1 MKKKNLII
9 FILIVITLGLITT
22 GCCGERIE
30 SDDYSHYQ
38 VLVNAGSVFGY
49 TFKDEET
56 GVWYVCGRG
65 GITPRLN
72 ADGSLYKDLKEC
84 RYE

>member
-1 MKKKNLII
+1 MRKK
-9 FILIVITLGLITT
+9 ILIGLLITMLGLNAT
-22 GCCGERIE
+22 GCAFGEPIE
-30 SDDYSHYQ
+30 NDNYSHYQ
-38 VLVNAGSVFGY
+38 VMVNNGSVFGY

-72 ADGSLYKDLKEC
+72 ADGSLYVK
-84 RYE
+84 